1 MICVQKITFLFLF
14 NLLNYN
20 KIYYSLV
27 KIGHPI
33 NQEMKQWL
41 KKEWVNRILLES
53 NQQEIKTREVLRQ
66 KLDLLPVRKVL
77 QIRIDEYQKKR
88 ADALFF
94 L

>member
-1 MICVQKITFLFLF
+1 MICIQKITFLFLF

-33 NQEMKQWL
+33 SKEMKEWL
-41 KKEWVNRILLES
+41 KKEWVKPILLES

-66 KLDLLPVRKVL
+66 KLDLLRVRKVL
-77 QIRIDEYQKKR
+77 QIRIGRIKKESKCS
-88 ADALFF
+88 LF

>member
-66 KLDLLPVRKVL
+66 KLDLLRVRKVL
-77 QIRIDEYQKKR
+77 QIRIGRIKKESKCS
-88 ADALFF
+88 LF